1 MRHYLLILAMLLCG
15 CSRVGRMP
23 AAPAPAPGILPHV
36 DPTWA
41 SGLDALFLYSY
52 AFCIVIIAAC
62 VAILVWVPLPS
73 LRKWALMGITFA
85 GCLIGMGI
93 TFAIVKPFI
102 PWVIL
107 GGVVIGAGIG
117 VWYIVSHF
125 NALRSVIQGNELTP
139 GTQNLVNVCQN
150 LVSKK

>member
-1 MRHYLLILAMLLCG
+1 
-15 CSRVGRMP
+15 
-23 AAPAPAPGILPHV
+23 
-36 DPTWA
+36 
-41 SGLDALFLYSY
+41 
-52 AFCIVIIAAC
+52 
-62 VAILVWVPLPS
+62 
-73 LRKWALMGITFA
+73 MGITFA